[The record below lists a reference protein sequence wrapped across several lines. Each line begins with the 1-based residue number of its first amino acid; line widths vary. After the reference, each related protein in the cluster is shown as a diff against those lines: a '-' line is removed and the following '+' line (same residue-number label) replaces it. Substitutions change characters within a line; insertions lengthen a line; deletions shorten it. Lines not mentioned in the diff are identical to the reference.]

1 MTRVTNGW
9 VSVRVELVHGRR
21 GEFWPR
27 PGRIIAV
34 SSGHTFDQL
43 AAAVDTSFGRW
54 DRQQLYRFDLPDGPV
69 IGRPHPDDHDGTPIA
84 IADPDTATLQRL
96 GFGEQFI
103 YQFDHTERWTYL
115 CTVGSARIDPVLD
128 VHSLPAP
135 GPTALWGWGT
145 IPDQYGRE
153 WDTDDGTAAIPP
165 RPDDQQLPAQPG
177 WLTTPLPGELD
188 DTDPAAEPPPATV
201 DRPSLTTTR
210 ITVPHVSRRVGHGFD
225 SALSGQSV
233 DEPRRAPLSRTV

>member
-1 MTRVTNGW
+1 MAPVTKGW

-43 AAAVDTSFGRW
+43 AAGIDTSFGRW
-54 DRQQLYRFDLPDGPV
+54 DRQQLYRFDLLGGRV
-69 IGRPHPDDHDGTPIA
+69 IGRPHPDDDNGEATIT
-84 IADPDTATLQRL
+84 DPDSATMQRL
-96 GFGEQFI
+96 EYGEQFI

-115 CTVGSARIDPVLD
+115 CTVGAARIDPVLD
-128 VHSLPAP
+128 IHSLPAV
-135 GPTALWGWGT
+135 GPTAIWGWGT

-165 RPDDQQLPAQPG
+165 RPDEQLPVQPG
-177 WLTTPLPGELD
+177 WPTVPLPGDLD
-188 DTDPAAEPPPATV
+188 DTYPAASPALATV
-201 DRPSLTTTR
+201 DRPLPTTTR
-210 ITVPHVSRRVGHGFD
+210 VIVKPLPRQLENGCD
-225 SALSGQSV
+225 SALVNQSV
-233 DEPRRAPLSRTV
+233 NGPGIPRYAGRYD